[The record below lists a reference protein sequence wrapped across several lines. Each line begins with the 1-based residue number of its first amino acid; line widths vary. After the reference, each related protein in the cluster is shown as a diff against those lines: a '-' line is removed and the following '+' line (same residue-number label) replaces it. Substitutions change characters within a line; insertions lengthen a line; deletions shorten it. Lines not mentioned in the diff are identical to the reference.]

1 MRARVLS
8 GVVAIPVLLFLAL
21 YEGRPIDDGGWLFRA
36 GLLVAGL
43 LGTAEALHMARA
55 GGYRPSRT
63 IGLLLAAGLILDA
76 SLYRG
81 EHVLAVVGVAVAAS
95 LAMQLTR
102 SDFDHAIADWSLTL
116 ALPLYA
122 AGLVSFFAPLREV
135 SHQGF
140 FTWPALLLLT
150 SWSCDSAAFFTGRAL
165 GKTKLAPSISPGKTV
180 EGMLGGLAAAS
191 VVGGIFAVD
200 TGLGAPRMAG
210 FGLAVG
216 LASVVG
222 DLAESLLKRQCAVK
236 DSGILIPGHGGILD
250 RMDALIFS
258 AVAAYLYLRALG

>member
-1 MRARVLS
+1 
-8 GVVAIPVLLFLAL
+8 
-21 YEGRPIDDGGWLFRA
+21 
-36 GLLVAGL
+36 
-43 LGTAEALHMARA
+43 MAHA
-55 GGYRPSRT
+55 GGYRPSHAV
-63 IGLLLAAGLILDA
+63 GLLLAAGLVLDA

-81 EHVLAVVGVAVAAS
+81 QHVLPVLGIAVTAS
-95 LAMQLTR
+95 LALQLTR
-102 SDFDHAIADWSLTL
+102 SEFDHAIADWSLTQ
-116 ALPLYA
+116 ALPLYV

-135 SHQGF
+135 GHQGF

-150 SWSCDSAAFFTGRAL
+150 SWSCDSAAFFTGRAF
-165 GKTKLAPSISPGKTV
+165 GKTKLAPNISPGKTV
-180 EGMLGGLAAAS
+180 EGMLGGLAAS
-191 VVGGIFAVD
+191 TVVGGIFSAD
-200 TGLGAPRMAG
+200 TGLGALQMAG

-258 AVAAYLYLRALG
+258 AVAAYFYLRALG